1 MTNTRE
7 KLIEKLERSLVNDGS
22 GREMRFVGGDVTP
35 VIANGAT
42 FAIDN
47 NVGDK
52 VTPTEPWISVKDMVP
67 ESHVETIDDIDGIH
81 HIVISNFVL
90 GCAADGQMAVV
101 QHEVGDDKEYWI
113 DWHGHNYDITHWMP
127 LPSREETE

>member
-1 MTNTRE
+1 MPKD
-7 KLIEKLERSLVNDGS
+7 KLIYASAARKAILDADPKLAYCIDSIPGV
-22 GREMRFVGGDVTP
+22 DVADT
-35 VIANGAT
+35 
-42 FAIDN
+42 
-47 NVGDK
+47 NVGK
-52 VTPTEPWISVKDMVP
+52 WISVKDMVP
-67 ESHVETIDDIDGIH
+67 ESHVETFDDIDGIH

>member
-1 MTNTRE
+1 MPNTRE
-7 KLIEKLERSLVNDGS
+7 KPIEQRLKKGEESICNKCIHCRVC
-22 GREMRFVGGDVTP
+22 R
-35 VIANGAT
+35 
-42 FAIDN
+42 AIDN
-47 NVGDK
+47 QPCIECNQFADANGDK
-52 VTPTEPWISVKDMVP
+52 WISVKDMVP
-67 ESHVETIDDIDGIH
+67 ESHVETFDDIDGIH

-101 QHEVGDDKEYWI
+101 QHEVGDDKEYWT